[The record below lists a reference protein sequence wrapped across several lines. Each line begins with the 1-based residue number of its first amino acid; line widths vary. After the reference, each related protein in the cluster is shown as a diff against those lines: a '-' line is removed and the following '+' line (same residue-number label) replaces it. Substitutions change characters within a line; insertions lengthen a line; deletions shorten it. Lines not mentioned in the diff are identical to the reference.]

1 MVTIQV
7 WHIFHSGVWLHFKA
21 SNLSAVS
28 VEMQYWKLQCD
39 IVCWVGLLKVR
50 YEIQHAIS
58 YTVGVF
64 EI

>member
-39 IVCWVGLLKVR
+39 IVCWVGLLKV
-50 YEIQHAIS
+50 
-58 YTVGVF
+58 
-64 EI
+64 